1 MVRIGPAM
9 SVHKTDQGSYRA
21 RVRDLAGKQVT
32 RTFKLKADANNWERD
47 QLQLRSQGVSSTGSR
62 ITVTEWADIWLASA
76 RNLSPGTLK
85 TYRRDLDRYILPE
98 LGNLPLNKISPDH
111 IDAYLNGISKDFAP
125 STVHRHYRTLH
136 RMFAIAVQ
144 RNRMPVNV
152 CTPVQPPKIP
162 RTEMRFLTSAQVEA
176 LADAMPDRY
185 RVWVLVAGYGALRW
199 GELQGLHPRNV
210 SGGQIKVVEQLH
222 GTELKTL
229 ASTRTIT
236 LPASV
241 AAELAAHMAEYST
254 DDLVFPNGAG
264 RPLSHPSFTGN
275 VFKPALTKA
284 GIDRDTRIHDLR
296 HSAIALAISA
306 GIHPKI
312 IQQWAGHSNFG
323 VTMDRYG
330 HLFPGHDDGLAEG
343 LDAMRS

>member
-1 MVRIGPAM
+1 M

-98 LGNLPLNKISPDH
+98 LGNLPLNKISADH
-111 IDAYLNGISKDFAP
+111 IDAYLNSISKDFAP
-125 STVHRHYRTLH
+125 SSVHRHYRTLH

-254 DDLVFPNGAG
+254 G
-264 RPLSHPSFTGN
+264 
-275 VFKPALTKA
+275 
-284 GIDRDTRIHDLR
+284 
-296 HSAIALAISA
+296 
-306 GIHPKI
+306 
-312 IQQWAGHSNFG
+312 
-323 VTMDRYG
+323 
-330 HLFPGHDDGLAEG
+330 
-343 LDAMRS
+343 